1 MYLVVNARKGISSLQ
16 LAKKIGVQQK
26 TAWFLLQRIR
36 QAFGQDLATLQGMV
50 EVDELYG
57 GGKEHNKHDD
67 RKGGGGS
74 RGASGKQ
81 PALGMRERGGYS
93 VATPVSSTSKEELQS
108 KISQHVQ
115 GRATICSDEHASYQG
130 CGDK

>member
-1 MYLVVNARKGISSLQ
+1 MYLVVTARKGISSLQ

-36 QAFGQDLATLQGMV
+36 QACGQDLATLQGMV

-57 GGKEHNKHDD
+57 GG
-67 RKGGGGS
+67 R
-74 RGASGKQ
+74 RASGKQ

-115 GRATICSDEHASYQG
+115 ERATICSDEHASYQG